1 MARALALLVLVLAL
15 SSCGPPL
22 VWGGDG
28 PTRDRLLKLVPL
40 GSTVGELEAEAED
53 HRWRN
58 LFRDDR
64 TFGKGEPHYFGNG
77 CRFQGGVSMN
87 FIVAEYGPVFT
98 TSVESL
104 WMFDEAGKLAELCI
118 RSTTDA
124 L

>member
-1 MARALALLVLVLAL
+1 
-15 SSCGPPL
+15 
-22 VWGGDG
+22 
-28 PTRDRLLKLVPL
+28 
-40 GSTVGELEAEAED
+40 
-53 HRWRN
+53 
-58 LFRDDR
+58 
-64 TFGKGEPHYFGNG
+64 
-77 CRFQGGVSMN
+77 MN